1 VEHKAN
7 DLIAIFPVP
16 WKITDTG
23 SAFRISDAHGRVV
36 DWCYYRRE
44 SALRTSIRPGKKL
57 KSWRRISQGCREPD
71 FRGHGQGE

>member
-1 VEHKAN
+1 MEHKAN

-44 SALRTSIRPGKKL
+44 SALRNEYPSREVAEELAKN
-57 KSWRRISQGCREPD
+57 ISRLS
-71 FRGHGQGE
+71 RA